1 MSLSIELLSSES
13 MATEKKIEMLKAA
26 QLESDSAYMSFR
38 IDASRLI
45 HKSKK
50 SKHDIAIDLKKLL
63 EHKFYIGEKVNKTG
77 CDEIYKVI
85 EIVNKLPGRDS
96 VKLKYKIESETKIW
110 KSVEFSALRRT
121 KTVDEEELMEFVEK
135 LADKSEDCWRVKR
148 LHREHY
154 GMGRCVAC
162 LRQFKK
168 DFDCDVCVAACGAC
182 AFSVFVILTLLIL
195 LVLFV
200 FMSYVAIFGTFKE
213 DNAKVVGQT
222 MDLMVKMNETT
233 TETFWKNMVVND
245 TLNFNSDP
253 STVEVMVRMLHFDSN
268 KFDKTLLS
276 DYINRMRSEQQSIY
290 YAFGDS
296 RIYIESFATV
306 KSLIEKGVEVLM
318 LTNPLDRRVIERLA
332 TFQQK
337 PLVNARGHVL
347 KYGQ

>member
-1 MSLSIELLSSES
+1 MSLSMKLLSSES
-13 MATEKKIEMLKAA
+13 MRTEEKIETLKAA
-26 QLESDSAYMSFR
+26 QFESDSAYKLFR

-50 SKHDIAIDLKKLL
+50 SKHEIAINLKKLL
-63 EHKFYIGEKVNKTG
+63 EHKFYVGEKVNKTG

-85 EIVNKLPGRDS
+85 EIVNKLPGRGS

-121 KTVDEEELMEFVEK
+121 KTIDEEELMELVEK
-135 LADKSEDCWRVKR
+135 LADKSGDCWRVKR

-162 LRQFKK
+162 FRETLTWICNHFT
-168 DFDCDVCVAACGAC
+168 FLFIF
-182 AFSVFVILTLLIL
+182 FSLLTMFVLMF
-195 LVLFV
+195 VLMV
-200 FMSYVAIFGTFKE
+200 GLMCIRTFPTK
-213 DNAKVVGQT
+213 DNAKLVGQT

-253 STVEVMVRMLHFDSN
+253 SAVEVIVRMFHFDSN
-268 KFDKTLLS
+268 KFDKTSLS
-276 DYINRMRSEQQSIY
+276 DYVDRMKPEQQSIY

-296 RIYIESFATV
+296 RIHIESLATV
-306 KSLIEKGVEVLM
+306 KSLIEKGLEVLM
-318 LTNPLDRRVIERLA
+318 LTNPLDRRVIERLVI
-332 TFQQK
+332 FQQK
-337 PLVNARGHVL
+337 QLVNARGRVL
-347 KYGQ
+347 KYRQ

>member
-1 MSLSIELLSSES
+1 MSLSMKLLSSES
-13 MATEKKIEMLKAA
+13 MGTEEKIETLKAA
-26 QLESDSAYMSFR
+26 QLESDSAYKLFR

-50 SKHDIAIDLKKLL
+50 SKHEIAIDLKKLL
-63 EHKFYIGEKVNKTG
+63 EHKFYVGEKVNKTG

-85 EIVNKLPGRDS
+85 EIVNKLPGRGS

-121 KTVDEEELMEFVEK
+121 KTIDEEELVEFVEK
-135 LADKSEDCWRVKR
+135 LADKSGDCWRVKR

-162 LRQFKK
+162 FRETLTWIYNNRMLCPLLF
-168 DFDCDVCVAACGAC
+168 FCVIVLTFPVALVCARL
-182 AFSVFVILTLLIL
+182 FPTENNTK
-195 LVLFV
+195 LV
-200 FMSYVAIFGTFKE
+200 S
-213 DNAKVVGQT
+213 QT

-253 STVEVMVRMLHFDSN
+253 SAVEVMVRMFHFDSN
-268 KFDKTLLS
+268 KFDKTSLS
-276 DYINRMRSEQQSIY
+276 DYVDRMKPEQQSIY

-296 RIYIESFATV
+296 RIHIESLAAV
-306 KSLIEKGVEVLM
+306 KSLIKK
-318 LTNPLDRRVIERLA
+318 RI
-332 TFQQK
+332 
-337 PLVNARGHVL
+337 
-347 KYGQ
+347 